1 MHFFFPK
8 GYAHAVGD
16 SLTGFSS
23 RISLR
28 RYFYSD
34 RGKDYMLVGV
44 PWSWIDS
51 APEGDLIIDPT
62 TSVATSEDVWL
73 ENTSNFDQN
82 SV

>member
-1 MHFFFPK
+1 MSKLCFFSFDGDDPIDFEDADSTLHFFFPK
-8 GYAHAVGD
+8 DYAYAAAD
-16 SLTGFSS
+16 SVTDFAN

-51 APEGDLIIDPT
+51 APEG
-62 TSVATSEDVWL
+62 ER
-73 ENTSNFDQN
+73 Q
-82 SV
+82 